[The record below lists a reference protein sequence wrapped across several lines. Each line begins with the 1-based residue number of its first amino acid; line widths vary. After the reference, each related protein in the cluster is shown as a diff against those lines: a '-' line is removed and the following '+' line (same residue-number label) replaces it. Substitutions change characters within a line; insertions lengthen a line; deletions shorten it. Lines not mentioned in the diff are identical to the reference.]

1 MAKKILIVDDE
12 PEMLEMVQFRL
23 EKNGYT
29 VFTATT
35 GEECIKK
42 AQDEQ
47 PDVILLDILLPDLS
61 GYEVSKRI
69 KANEFTKNIP
79 IIMVTA
85 FIGDDAKKKGLEQG
99 AQYFIS
105 KPFDPEELLSEIKN
119 IVEKI

>member
-1 MAKKILIVDDE
+1 MTKKILIVDDE
-12 PEMLEMVQFRL
+12 PEMLEMIRFRL
-23 EKNGYT
+23 EKSGYT

-42 AQDEQ
+42 AQDER

-69 KANEFTKNIP
+69 KANEHTKNIP

-105 KPFDPEELLSEIKN
+105 KPFNPEELLSEIKN
-119 IVEKI
+119 IVEKV